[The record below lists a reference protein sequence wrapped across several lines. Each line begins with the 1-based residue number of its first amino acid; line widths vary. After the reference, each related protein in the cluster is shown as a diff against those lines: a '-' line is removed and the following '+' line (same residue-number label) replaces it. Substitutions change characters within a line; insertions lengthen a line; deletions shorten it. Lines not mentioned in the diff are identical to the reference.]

1 MPLKLNISNDCDNS
15 YQFLRFLVLDSNNK
29 KIIFFIMNA
38 TFLDVIDLAYYSSN
52 CYLFC
57 K

>member
-29 KIIFFIMNA
+29 EIIFFIMNA